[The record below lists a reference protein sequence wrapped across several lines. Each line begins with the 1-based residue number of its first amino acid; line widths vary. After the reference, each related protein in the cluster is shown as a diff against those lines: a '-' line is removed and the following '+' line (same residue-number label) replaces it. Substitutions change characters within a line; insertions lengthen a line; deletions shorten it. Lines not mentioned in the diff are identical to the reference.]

1 MYGIAGWIDEVSE
14 PEEMSQRMAQRL
26 RHRGPDGQGI
36 YPSLYDEFDEFKR
49 FELTGRR

>member
-1 MYGIAGWIDEVSE
+1 MCGIAGWTGEDSDAK
-14 PEEMSQRMAQRL
+14 EMPQRMVQRL

-36 YPSLYDEFDEFKR
+36 YPSLYDEIDGFKR